1 MLLARLIFESFSFAG
16 NSLKANKLRTFLSL
30 LGITIGIFA
39 IISVFTVIDSLE
51 DYIRNSLNSLGNNMI
66 FIQKWPWTPPEGE
79 TEYPWWRYLN
89 RPVPKLEETAE
100 LLRRSE
106 LAGDGVFLVGFN
118 STVQYEGSTSENT
131 EVLATT
137 HGLLDLWNLELDR
150 GRYFTEEESRSGA
163 PVALIGS
170 ELVKRLFE
178 GRNPLGKEIKVHG
191 YRMIVIGVYKEKGE
205 DIFGTSMDRRI
216 HVTVPFA
223 VQMVDFRN
231 RDMGQTINVKAR
243 PGADKEHFKAE
254 LEGIMRSIR
263 RLKPMEENN
272 FAVNEIS
279 VISSSLDTFFAV
291 FNIAGSV
298 IGGFS
303 ILVGGFGIA
312 NIMFVSVK
320 ERTRIIGIQKSLG
333 AKRYFILMEF
343 IFESVILSV
352 LGGVVG
358 LLLVFAGT
366 SIVSAVSEMTL
377 ALSIGN
383 IVLGLFVSAIIGF
396 LAGFLPA
403 LTAARLDPVKA
414 MNTV

>member
-1 MLLARLIFESFSFAG
+1 
-16 NSLKANKLRTFLSL
+16 
-30 LGITIGIFA
+30 
-39 IISVFTVIDSLE
+39 
-51 DYIRNSLNSLGNNMI
+51 
-66 FIQKWPWTPPEGE
+66 
-79 TEYPWWRYLN
+79 

-106 LAGDGVFLVGFN
+106 LADNGVFLAGFN
-118 STVQYEGSTSENT
+118 STVQYRGSTSENT

-163 PVALIGS
+163 PMALVGS

-178 GRNPLGKEIKVHG
+178 GSNPLGKEIKVHG
-191 YRMIVIGVYKEKGE
+191 YRMIVIGVYKQKGE
-205 DIFGTSMDRRI
+205 DMFGTSMDKRI
-216 HVTVPFA
+216 HITVPFA

-358 LLLVFAGT
+358 LLLVFTGT

-383 IVLGLFVSAIIGF
+383 IVLGLFVSAIIGL

-403 LTAARLDPVKA
+403 LTAARLDPVTA

>member
-1 MLLARLIFESFSFAG
+1 
-16 NSLKANKLRTFLSL
+16 
-30 LGITIGIFA
+30 
-39 IISVFTVIDSLE
+39 
-51 DYIRNSLNSLGNNMI
+51 
-66 FIQKWPWTPPEGE
+66 
-79 TEYPWWRYLN
+79 
-89 RPVPKLEETAE
+89 
-100 LLRRSE
+100 
-106 LAGDGVFLVGFN
+106 
-118 STVQYEGSTSENT
+118 
-131 EVLATT
+131 
-137 HGLLDLWNLELDR
+137 
-150 GRYFTEEESRSGA
+150 
-163 PVALIGS
+163 
-170 ELVKRLFE
+170 
-178 GRNPLGKEIKVHG
+178 
-191 YRMIVIGVYKEKGE
+191 
-205 DIFGTSMDRRI
+205 MDKRI

-243 PGADKEHFKAE
+243 PGVDKEHFKAE

-279 VISSSLDTFFAV
+279 VISSSLDAFFAV

-333 AKRYFILMEF
+333 AKRFFILMEF
-343 IFESVILSV
+343 IFESVILSL
-352 LGGVVG
+352 LGGAVG
-358 LLLVFAGT
+358 LLFVFAGT
-366 SIVSAVSEMTL
+366 SIVNAATEMTL
-377 ALSIGN
+377 TLSLGN
-383 IVLGLFVSAIIGF
+383 IVLGLLVSAIIGL

-403 LTAARLDPVKA
+403 LTAARLDPVTA

>member
-1 MLLARLIFESFSFAG
+1 MLFARLIFESFSFAG

-51 DYIRNSLNSLGNNMI
+51 NYIRNSLNSLGNNMI

-89 RPVPKLEETAE
+89 RPVPKLAETEEI
-100 LLRRSE
+100 LKRSG
-106 LAGDGVFLVGFN
+106 LTDNGVFLFGFN

-150 GRYFTEEESRSGA
+150 GRYFTEEESRSGS
-163 PVALIGS
+163 PTVIIGS
-170 ELVKRLFE
+170 ELVSRLF
-178 GRNPLGKEIKVHG
+178 GGGSPLGKEIKVNG
-191 YRMIVIGVYKEKGE
+191 YRMLVVGAYKRKGE
-205 DIFGTSMDRRI
+205 DMFGTSMDKRV
-216 HVTVPFA
+216 HVSVPFA
-223 VQMVDFRN
+223 AQMVDFKN
-231 RDMGQTINVKAR
+231 RDMGQTINLRAK
-243 PGADKEHFKAE
+243 PGIEKEQFQAE

-279 VISSSLDTFFAV
+279 VISSSLDAFFAV
-291 FNIAGSV
+291 FNVAGGV

-320 ERTRIIGIQKSLG
+320 ERTRMIGIQKSLG

-343 IFESVILSV
+343 IFESVILSL

-358 LLLVFAGT
+358 LILVSAGT
-366 SIVSAVSEMTL
+366 AIVNGVSEMTL
-377 ALSIGN
+377 TLSFGN
-383 IVLGLFVSAIIGF
+383 IILGLFVSAIIGL

-403 LTAARLDPVKA
+403 LTASRLDPVAA

>member
-1 MLLARLIFESFSFAG
+1 MLFARLIFESFSFAG

-51 DYIRNSLNSLGNNMI
+51 NYIRNSLNSLGNNML

-89 RPVPKLEETAE
+89 RPVPKLDETEEI
-100 LLRRSE
+100 LRRSE
-106 LAGDGVFLVGFN
+106 LTDNGVFLVGFN
-118 STVQYEGSTSENT
+118 STVQYGGSSSENT

-163 PVALIGS
+163 PMAVVGS

-178 GRNPLGKEIKVHG
+178 GSNPLGKEIKVHG
-191 YRMIVIGVYKEKGE
+191 YRMIVIGIYKEKGE
-205 DIFGTSMDRRI
+205 DMFGTSMDKRI

-243 PGADKEHFKAE
+243 PGVDKEHFKAE

-279 VISSSLDTFFAV
+279 VISSSLDAFFAV

-333 AKRYFILMEF
+333 AKRFFILMEF
-343 IFESVILSV
+343 IFESVILSL
-352 LGGVVG
+352 LGGAVG
-358 LLLVFAGT
+358 LLFVFAGT
-366 SIVSAVSEMTL
+366 SIVNAATEMTL
-377 ALSIGN
+377 TLSLGN
-383 IVLGLFVSAIIGF
+383 IVLGLLVSAIIGL

-403 LTAARLDPVKA
+403 LTAARLDPVTA

>member
-1 MLLARLIFESFSFAG
+1 
-16 NSLKANKLRTFLSL
+16 
-30 LGITIGIFA
+30 
-39 IISVFTVIDSLE
+39 
-51 DYIRNSLNSLGNNMI
+51 
-66 FIQKWPWTPPEGE
+66 
-79 TEYPWWRYLN
+79 
-89 RPVPKLEETAE
+89 
-100 LLRRSE
+100 
-106 LAGDGVFLVGFN
+106 
-118 STVQYEGSTSENT
+118 
-131 EVLATT
+131 
-137 HGLLDLWNLELDR
+137 
-150 GRYFTEEESRSGA
+150 
-163 PVALIGS
+163 
-170 ELVKRLFE
+170 
-178 GRNPLGKEIKVHG
+178 
-191 YRMIVIGVYKEKGE
+191 VYKEKGE
-205 DIFGTSMDRRI
+205 DMFGTSMDKLI
-216 HVTVPFA
+216 HITVPFA

-383 IVLGLFVSAIIGF
+383 IVLGLFVSAIIGL

-403 LTAARLDPVKA
+403 LTAARLDPVTA

>member
-1 MLLARLIFESFSFAG
+1 M
-16 NSLKANKLRTFLSL
+16 
-30 LGITIGIFA
+30 
-39 IISVFTVIDSLE
+39 
-51 DYIRNSLNSLGNNMI
+51 
-66 FIQKWPWTPPEGE
+66 
-79 TEYPWWRYLN
+79 
-89 RPVPKLEETAE
+89 
-100 LLRRSE
+100 
-106 LAGDGVFLVGFN
+106 
-118 STVQYEGSTSENT
+118 
-131 EVLATT
+131 
-137 HGLLDLWNLELDR
+137 
-150 GRYFTEEESRSGA
+150 
-163 PVALIGS
+163 
-170 ELVKRLFE
+170 
-178 GRNPLGKEIKVHG
+178 
-191 YRMIVIGVYKEKGE
+191 YKEKGE
-205 DIFGTSMDRRI
+205 DMFGTSMDKRI
-216 HVTVPFA
+216 HITVPFA

-383 IVLGLFVSAIIGF
+383 IVLGLFVSAIIGL

-403 LTAARLDPVKA
+403 LTAARLDPVTA